1 MTTTV
6 PNDARPAA
14 RTAAAEV
21 DPITTEIIRS
31 GLNAA
36 ADEMNA
42 TLIRSAYTPVIYEM
56 KDCSVGLLDDR
67 HQILGQ
73 SAGLPIFLG
82 NLEVVTELTELQIG
96 REGWHSGDVWILNDS
111 YLAGTHLHDMTVY
124 GPVFVDADLVGFATC
139 RAHWL
144 DVGSKDAGGSTDST
158 DIFQEG
164 LRLGP
169 TKVVD
174 QGELLDDVVDVLTR
188 NGRFPYPARG
198 DLFAQIACV
207 KTGQDRLARLVRRY
221 GLETVRVARE
231 QIFDQTERL
240 ERAAV
245 QAIPDGVYSAEGC
258 LDDDGVV
265 PGVARWVRVTVEV
278 AGDRMILDLSDTDD
292 MADGPINC
300 GAAQA
305 VSAAR
310 VAYKLLVNP
319 DKPVDGGA
327 FRPLQVKVRPGS
339 LLAAEEPAPCEW
351 YFTPLGLL
359 IDLVVKALSPVMP
372 ARCAGASYGDSMVIG
387 IAGKDPRNG
396 LPYLV
401 YEPTAGGWGAWQ
413 GGDGQDALINNV
425 NGSLKDV
432 PIEVAETKY
441 PVFLRRYAIRQDSGG
456 SGAWRGGNGIE
467 REYVLEADGIMSLW
481 FERSRTPAWGL
492 FGGSDAVPPE
502 VVVNEGRPGE
512 KTMLK
517 VNAFRLKTG
526 DTVVCRTGGGGGFG
540 KPTERRRDL
549 VEADLRDGR
558 ISVETARYVYGYVE
572 D

>member
-1 MTTTV
+1 MTTTLAS
-6 PNDARPAA
+6 PAPAA
-14 RTAAAEV
+14 RGALTRAV

-82 NLEVVTELTELQIG
+82 NLEVVTELTEVQIG
-96 REGWHSGDVWILNDS
+96 REGWHPDDVWILNDS

-124 GPVFVDADLVGFATC
+124 GPVFVDAELVGFATC

-174 QGELLDDVVDVLTR
+174 GGKLLDDVVDVLTR

-198 DLFAQIACV
+198 DLFAQVACV
-207 KTGQDRLARLVRRY
+207 RTGQDRLARLVRRY
-221 GLETVRVARE
+221 GIETIRAARE
-231 QIFDQTERL
+231 QIFEQTERL

-245 QAIPDGVYSAEGC
+245 QAIPDGIYEAEGC

-265 PGVARWVRVTVEV
+265 PGVPRWVRVRVEV
-278 AGDRMILDLSDTDD
+278 VGDRMVLDLSGTDD
-292 MADGPINC
+292 MAEGPVNC

-327 FRPLQVKVRPGS
+327 FRPLEVKVRPGS

-359 IDLVVKALSPVMP
+359 IDLVVKALAPVMP
-372 ARCAGASYGDSMVIG
+372 DRCAAASYGDSMVIG

-401 YEPTAGGWGAWQ
+401 YEPTVGGWGAWR

-441 PVFLRRYAIRQDSGG
+441 PVYLRRYAIRQDSGG
-456 SGAWRGGNGIE
+456 PGTWRGGNGVE
-467 REYVLEADGIMSLW
+467 REYVLEADGVMSLW
-481 FERSRTPAWGL
+481 FERSKTPAWGL
-492 FGGSDAVPPE
+492 FGGQDATPPE

-512 KTMLK
+512 TKMLK
-517 VNAFRLKTG
+517 VNAFRLKKG

-540 KPTERRRDL
+540 DPAERSRVL

-558 ISVETARYVYGYVE
+558 ISMEMARRVYGYVE
-572 D
+572 N

>member
-1 MTTTV
+1 MTITT
-6 PNDARPAA
+6 PAA
-14 RTAAAEV
+14 APPPPTTPNEV

-56 KDCSVGLLDDR
+56 KDCSVGLLDDH

-96 REGWHSGDVWILNDS
+96 REGWHEGDVWILNDA

-124 GPVFVDADLVGFATC
+124 GPVFVGPELVGFATC

-144 DVGSKDAGGSTDST
+144 DVGGKDAGSPTDST
-158 DIFQEG
+158 NIFQEG

-169 TKVVD
+169 TKVVTA
-174 QGELLDDVVDVLTR
+174 GAVIEDVIDVLTR

-207 KTGQDRLARLVRRY
+207 RTGQERLANLVARH
-221 GLETVRVARE
+221 GTETVRAARD
-231 QIFDQTERL
+231 QIFAQTERL

-245 QAIPDGVYSAEGC
+245 AAIPDGHYTAEGS

-265 PGVARWVRVTVEV
+265 LGEQRFVRVAVDV
-278 AGDRMILDLSDTDD
+278 VGDRMVLDLSGTDD
-292 MADGPINC
+292 MAEGPINC
-300 GAAQA
+300 GAPQA

-319 DKPVDGGA
+319 DRPVDGGA
-327 FRPLQVKVRPGS
+327 FRPLEVKVRPGS

-359 IDLVVKALSPVMP
+359 IDLVVKALSPVMTEQ
-372 ARCAGASYGDSMVIG
+372 AAAASYGDSMVIG

-396 LPYLV
+396 APYLV
-401 YEPTAGGWGAWQ
+401 YEPTVGGWGAWR

-441 PVFLRRYAIRQDSGG
+441 PVYVRRFAVRRDSGG
-456 SGAWRGGNGIE
+456 PGAWRGGNGVE
-467 REYVLEADGIMSLW
+467 REYVLEADGVMMLW
-481 FERSRTPAWGL
+481 FERSKTTAWGL
-492 FGGSDAVPPE
+492 FGGSAATPPE
-502 VVVNEGRPGE
+502 VVVNEGRPDE
-512 KTMLK
+512 KKLLK
-517 VNAFRLKTG
+517 VNHFRLKRG
-526 DTVVCRTGGGGGFG
+526 DTVTSRTGGGGGFG
-540 KPTERRRDL
+540 DPRERAREL
-549 VEADLRDGR
+549 VEADLRDGA
-558 ISVETARYVYGYVE
+558 ISPEAARLIYGYQ
-572 D
+572 